1 MKFFYTAATLVMLS
15 LLSVQCAKES
25 TTPMK
30 AAPNGEL
37 EVDNMSYDLYT
48 MQYAVEGNLDRS
60 QDSNVVLKYNRHEL
74 SFMGLPG
81 PATTIDT
88 ITIALG
94 APMAKID
101 LYIPNSKTIENG
113 VYFSPA
119 NNYCLADSAEQSFF
133 CGMMVGLDADN
144 SGSLD
149 SLEASFVKEGV
160 LKVSRNEG
168 DVIFDFK
175 GASELQESVSLRYS
189 GSLFANQSPVGE
201 N

>member
-1 MKFFYTAATLVMLS
+1 MKFFYNAIILVTLMVFS
-15 LLSVQCAKES
+15 AQCAKES

-30 AAPNGEL
+30 AAPNGTL
-37 EVDNMSYDLYT
+37 DINNMSYDLYT
-48 MQYAVEGNLDRS
+48 MDYFVEGNLDRS
-60 QDSNVVLKYNRHEL
+60 QDTNVILKYNRHEL
-74 SFMGLPG
+74 TFKGLVG
-81 PATTIDT
+81 PSASIDT
-88 ITIALG
+88 ISISLG
-94 APMAKID
+94 APIAKLD

-119 NNYCLADSAEQSFF
+119 NNYCLADSADQSFF
-133 CGMMVGLDADN
+133 CGMMVGLDIDN
-144 SGSLD
+144 NGELD

-175 GASELQESVSLRYS
+175 GASESQESVSLSYS